1 MKIQW
6 LGHSCFL
13 LTARGGTR
21 VLNDPFN
28 PEIGY
33 PAPAVQADIVTTSH
47 QHDDHNYTKAV
58 KGQFAVV
65 NTPGKHTAKGIEIT
79 GVETAHDEAGGIKR
93 GKNLVFRI
101 VLDGISV
108 VHCGDL
114 GHPLSADQVKALGTV
129 DVLLLPVGGFY
140 TIGPAEARQV
150 MDQLKP
156 RLTVPMHFKTP
167 SINFPIQ
174 TVEPFLQLVG
184 ESEQAGSMTIE
195 VEPADLAASVR
206 IVVLDYPR

>member
-13 LTARGGTR
+13 LTAEDGTR

-33 PAPAVQADIVTTSH
+33 PAPAVEAEIVTTSH
-47 QHDDHNYTKAV
+47 QHDDHNYTKVV
-58 KGQFAVV
+58 KGKFTVV
-65 NTPGKHTAKGIEIT
+65 SSAGKHTVKGIEIL
-79 GVETAHDEAGGIKR
+79 GVPTFHDEAGGSKR
-93 GKNLVFRI
+93 GMNLVFRI
-101 VLDGISV
+101 AIDGIAV

-114 GHPLSADQVKALGTV
+114 GHPLTAEQAQLLGPV
-129 DVLLLPVGGFY
+129 DVLLLPVGGYY
-140 TIGPAEARQV
+140 TIDHIEARQV
-150 MDQLKP
+150 MDALKP

-174 TVEPFLQLVG
+174 PVEPFLALVG
-184 ESEQAGSMTIE
+184 GGMRAGTMAIE
-195 VEPADLAASVR
+195 VDQASLAQEPK
-206 IVVLDYPR
+206 IVVLDYPV